1 MTEFLDCKTKGALG
15 PTPYLVGEVGEKLA
29 LLHMRSEGF
38 STTYGFDCDTYVG
51 FQKQDNTRRSDFS
64 DFLVTNRLEPQVIFP
79 TPHAQSI
86 VKEECTEFFCFL
98 LYRQLSKATKELRS
112 KWKRSQEGRRL
123 CKELDEMAFKVVDR
137 LTDSYIWNECEI
149 RPPRFISFVELS
161 MFKLGETP
169 YPLPC
174 SLVSSPLVP
183 PSLRFSL
190 SLFPSLHLLH
200 FPRLKSQSACFPS
213 DAHMHT

>member
-1 MTEFLDCKTKGALG
+1 MPKIVTSGDLREEQYAREILKAKGKDAILPAGGFIVTEFLDCKTKGALG

-79 TPHAQSI
+79 APHAQSI

-112 KWKRSQEGRRL
+112 KWKCSQEGRRL

-149 RPPRFISFVELS
+149 RPPRFISFVQLS
-161 MFKLGETP
+161 MFRG
-169 YPLPC
+169 
-174 SLVSSPLVP
+174 
-183 PSLRFSL
+183 
-190 SLFPSLHLLH
+190 
-200 FPRLKSQSACFPS
+200 
-213 DAHMHT
+213 